1 MESLPRIQS
10 LEEEIL
16 HLRHQVDYLTNQK
29 SSHQLQDLVDNTS
42 ELILLL
48 SPGFDFQ
55 YMNRA
60 FQDTLGY
67 SERELEELTFFEIV
81 HPTAQEKTRSAFQRI
96 SEGVHYHDLEV
107 LVRSRDGKRVYLSG
121 DVNCRVEDGQPVA
134 FRCLFRDISQ
144 RHRAEKAQNLYHS
157 IAQSNLR
164 TRDLHEF
171 LHQVH
176 LELQKNLYANNFFVA
191 VYEPEE
197 GSIYFPYHVD
207 EQYETEQNYLRRKMG
222 NGIVEY
228 SIVQNKPLFLSKS
241 DIESLVETEKI
252 FIYGDV
258 YPEIMVCVPLKVN
271 GKTTGVIGIKSYSD
285 ANKFSNRD
293 LELLEF
299 VSGQVAL
306 ALLRK
311 QNEADLMR
319 QTARLNAVFDSS
331 SHIIWT
337 ANQKRQL
344 SSFNKNYEALLYTVL
359 GVKPTLDSS
368 LEKMGWRLI
377 TPEDRPILREKYNL
391 AFLGRPQYFQMHWG
405 ALDGG
410 SDWYEFYL
418 NPILSSES
426 GEIEE
431 VSGIARNITEQK
443 TALLSLQ
450 KSEEKFR
457 NIIESFIDIYYRTDL
472 NGRITMISP
481 SVETHTGYAV
491 SEVMGNK
498 VDKFFENALDSA
510 QNIKSLLKSGS
521 LTNFEVNVKRKNG
534 ELRQFMLNIRMI
546 KDARGIPIEVEG
558 VARDISE
565 LKRNAEELILA
576 KEQAEH
582 SLKVKE
588 RFLANMSHEI
598 RTPMNGIMGM
608 IDVLN
613 DTSLEAKQKEYV
625 QTIKK
630 SSETLL
636 TILNDIL
643 DLSKIEAGKMELHPV
658 PFIFKE
664 LMDRL
669 VTLFQQRAK
678 EKSNTLDYSVDPNVP
693 PYWVGDATRLLQ
705 IFSNLTSN
713 ALKFTENG
721 RVHLAIKH
729 VAKKG
734 LKHTIRVE
742 VQDTGIGI
750 SPQNQA
756 LLFSAFQQID
766 NSTKKSFGG
775 TGLGLAIS
783 RELCRHMQ
791 GDMGVHSVEGQG
803 SVFWFTIQIKSTA
816 LQPISEANGEQ
827 ETRLSDYFVDYSPF
841 VLLVDDNQIN
851 RKVATEIM
859 TKANCRVMTAESGHQ
874 ALELVGQ
881 YPDFDVILMDIQMPE
896 MDGIE
901 TTQKL
906 RALYGDKLPKVVAM
920 TAYSMQQDRER
931 FLSLGM
937 DDYLAKP
944 IRAQG
949 LLQKIHEILLWSR
962 PLAQLPSPSVVSRS
976 SDPAEAH
983 ELVDLT
989 DIPALDLEVYRGLLE
1004 MVGPETLQSV
1014 YEDFQVEATAQIE
1027 ETAHAFQ
1034 RQDVA
1039 VIQRELH
1046 TLKGNAG
1053 TIGLMRIHEL
1063 AKALEV
1069 PAKSGE
1075 LTGFSTKFNQLQ
1087 TEFTYFLE
1095 KLAPD
1100 IQSGAIH

>member
-10 LEEEIL
+10 LEEEIV
-16 HLRHQVDYLTNQK
+16 HLRSQVDYLSRQK

-48 SPGFDFQ
+48 SPDFSFQ
-55 YMNRA
+55 YVNRA
-60 FQDTLGY
+60 FQEALGY
-67 SERELEELTFFEIV
+67 SERELNDLTFFDIV
-81 HPTAQEKTRSAFQRI
+81 HPSVQDKIREAFGRI
-96 SEGVHYHDLEV
+96 SQGVHYHDLEV
-107 LVRSRDGKRVYLSG
+107 LVRSRDAKRVYLSG
-121 DVNCRVEDGQPVA
+121 DVNCRVEDGAPVA

-164 TRDLHEF
+164 TRELHEF

-176 LELQKNLYANNFFVA
+176 MELQKNLYANNFFVA
-191 VYEPEE
+191 VYEPDE
-197 GSIYFPYHVD
+197 GAIYFPYHVD

-241 DIESLVETEKI
+241 DIEALVEHQKI
-252 FIYGDV
+252 FIYGQV
-258 YPEIMVCVPLKVN
+258 LPEIMVCVPLKVN

-337 ANQKRQL
+337 ANQKRLL

-359 GVKPTLDSS
+359 GVKPAIHSS

-377 TPEDRPILREKYNL
+377 APEDRPILREKYNL
-391 AFLGRPQYFQMHWG
+391 AFAGRPQYFQMNWG

-410 SDWYEFYL
+410 NDWYEFYL

-443 TALLSLQ
+443 NAMLSLQ
-450 KSEEKFR
+450 RSEEKFR

-491 SEVMGNK
+491 AEVMGNK
-498 VDKFFENALDSA
+498 VDKFFENALDSS
-510 QNIKSLLKSGS
+510 QHIKSLLKGGA

-546 KDARGIPIEVEG
+546 KDSRGIPIEVEG

-565 LKRNAEELILA
+565 LKRNAEELLVA

-598 RTPMNGIMGM
+598 RTPMNGIIGM

-613 DTSLEAKQKEYV
+613 DTSLAPDQKEYV

-643 DLSKIEAGKMELHPV
+643 DLSKIEAGKMELHPA

-664 LMDRL
+664 LLNRL
-669 VTLFQQRAK
+669 VTLFAQRAR
-678 EKSNTLDYSVDPNVP
+678 EKSNSLDYAIAPEVP
-693 PYWVGDATRLLQ
+693 PFWIGDATRLLQ

-713 ALKFTENG
+713 ALKFTEHG
-721 RVHLAIKH
+721 RVHISVTQ
-729 VAKKG
+729 VAQQGK
-734 LKHTIRVE
+734 KHTIRVE

-783 RELCRHMQ
+783 RELCRHMN
-791 GDMGVHSVEGQG
+791 GDMGVQSVEGKG
-803 SVFWFTIQIKSTA
+803 STFWFTVQIKSTA
-816 LQPISEANGEQ
+816 IEPISEAQHQQ
-827 ETRLSDYFVDYSPF
+827 EAKLADYFVDYSPF

-859 TKANCRVMTAESGHQ
+859 TKANCRVISADSGHR
-874 ALELVGQ
+874 AIELVAEH
-881 YPDFDVILMDIQMPE
+881 PDFDVILMDIQMPE

-906 RALYGDKLPKVVAM
+906 RALYGDRLPKVVAM

-937 DDYLAKP
+937 DDYLPKP

-949 LLQKIHEILLWSR
+949 LLQKIHEILQWN
-962 PLAQLPSPSVVSRS
+962 SPRLSSPKQVNTGVNRVST
-976 SDPAEAH
+976 EV
-983 ELVDLT
+983 VDLQ
-989 DIPALDLEVYRGLLE
+989 DIPALDREVYLGLLD
-1004 MVGPETLQSV
+1004 MVGAETLLGV
-1014 YEDFQVEATAQIE
+1014 YDDFRQEAEEQIHLTGE
-1027 ETAHAFQ
+1027 AFPTG
-1034 RQDVA
+1034 DVA
-1039 VIQRELH
+1039 IIQRELH
-1046 TLKGNAG
+1046 TLKGNSG
-1053 TIGLMRIHEL
+1053 TIGLMRIHEV

-1069 PAKSGE
+1069 PAKSGD
-1075 LTGFSTKFNQLQ
+1075 LSGFEPKFNQLQ
-1087 TEFTYFLE
+1087 AEFRYFLE
-1095 KLAPD
+1095 NLLPS
-1100 IQSGAIH
+1100 IRSGSID